1 MTRKILCFPESKL
14 KGGCKAA
21 SFHILSNTSVSCSI
35 TKKGGFGMSF
45 TPDEM
50 AFLDEVSKATFE
62 LDFLLW
68 IEHME
73 EDFK

>member
-1 MTRKILCFPESKL
+1 MIKRIPCFLESKL
-14 KGGCKAA
+14 RGGCKTG

-45 TPDEM
+45 TPDEI
-50 AFLDEVSKATFE
+50 AFLDEVSKTTFE
-62 LDFLLW
+62 LDFLMW